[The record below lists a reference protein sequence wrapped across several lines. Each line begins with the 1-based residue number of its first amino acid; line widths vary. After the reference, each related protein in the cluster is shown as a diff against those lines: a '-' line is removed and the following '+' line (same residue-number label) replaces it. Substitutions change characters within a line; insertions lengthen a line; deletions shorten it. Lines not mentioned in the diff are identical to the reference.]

1 MKRPGIATAEARSA
15 RTAVEQGVGEDPI
28 CDTGWY
34 AGSNGRAAG
43 SGSKNGITQ
52 YSGDEV
58 RFQQFATRH
67 LHAAGAPD
75 TIAASCRSD
84 AFGEAS
90 NCRPKATANGSG
102 KMSAWPAS
110 MPSRMA

>member
-15 RTAVEQGVGEDPI
+15 LTAVEQGVGEDPI

-52 YSGDEV
+52 YTCCV
-58 RFQQFATRH
+58 RPVTSAMSCATHRLKGQTAVRGAPH
-67 LHAAGAPD
+67 WAGAV
-75 TIAASCRSD
+75 I
-84 AFGEAS
+84 GV
-90 NCRPKATANGSG
+90 
-102 KMSAWPAS
+102 
-110 MPSRMA
+110 